1 MEKNAHLKLTNTYL
15 YKRMLNI
22 PRIVLLFLCVSFT
35 VPSLAETTTM
45 QLPQLSLSLN
55 NVTIREVFNII
66 EKNTEYVFIFS
77 DELLTD
83 LNGKVSIHVNKQ
95 TLDKILDKVLQS
107 TGLTYKITNRQVTV
121 SKKSQAVVQ
130 KTSLKVTGHVSDEK
144 GEPLI
149 GVNIQEEGTN
159 NVVVTD
165 MNGNFSMYNISG
177 PSSVLK
183 FTYIGFIP
191 LRVVVGKQTNLS
203 VKLESDVKGLEEV
216 VVVGYGSQKRESV
229 IGAITTMKPAALQI
243 NQSRSVTNALAGQVA
258 GIIAVQRSGEPGND
272 ASDFWI
278 RGISSFGS
286 GTTPLVLVDGIERSL
301 SNLSPEEIESFS
313 VLKDATATA
322 VYGVKGANGVI
333 LIQTKRGQIG
343 KPRIQIKADYGFSA
357 PTMLPEFV
365 DGAKYMEVMNV
376 ASQFSSGKDMYTQ
389 AAINATRNGTDP
401 DLYPNVNWLK
411 AVTKDYVPSGRVS
424 LDINGGSER
433 LRYSLILAYYCEK
446 GMTVTDPGVEYDA
459 SNKLSRYNIRTN
471 LDMNLTPSTEINVS
485 LGGYILN
492 QRTPGYTTSS
502 DENPRTPFTDI
513 IKLAFKNTPIV
524 HPVIYSNGQIPANTS
539 QTNPWAAATHSGFI
553 SSYISSLQSV
563 FAVTQDIGKLWHP
576 LKGLKAKATFSF
588 DTYAWNSFL
597 RTKKQTTYMATG
609 RDADGNL
616 LTSVTNEGDDYLKY
630 SKEAGGN
637 RTMYMEGQLSYSR
650 LLADAHQI
658 DGLLLYNMRDYVDAD
673 ATSAINSLP
682 HRTQG
687 IAARLS
693 YSYKGRY
700 FIEGNFGYNGSE
712 NFSKGHKW
720 GFFPS
725 LAGGWLVTNEKFMES
740 TASVLSKLK
749 IRGSYGLVG
758 NDQLSGR
765 RFAFLSTITSG
776 TGYVYGTSGNQT
788 INGRF
793 EGDFGIED
801 LSWETVKKT
810 DIGIEIGLWDCINIQ
825 ADYFHEKRED
835 IFMQRKTIPE
845 TAGFNKNPW
854 ANFGIVKNQG
864 FDASLEM
871 NKSFGKDFFLSL
883 RGNFTFSRNKILEYD
898 ESEAMKQTT
907 RARTG
912 NPLNTYYGL
921 KAVGLFQEEDFKADG
936 TLVDGIPNH
945 TFEQVKPGD
954 IRYEDTNHDGKVD
967 TYDYQPIGR
976 PSVPEI
982 VYGFGF
988 SARWK
993 SFDFS
998 AFFQGSTNVSNMIQG
1013 DMLIPGSGGGGL
1025 GNIYAN
1031 CDDRWDPN
1039 DPYRQVFWPR
1049 LSTNKS
1055 SNNMQYSTWWLKD
1068 ASYLRLKN
1076 VEVGY
1081 TFPKK
1086 WQKAAMMRDARIFFR
1101 GSNLLTWA
1109 AFDMWDPE
1117 IGSNDGM
1124 KYPLMKVYSFGFQVT
1139 F

>member
-1 MEKNAHLKLTNTYL
+1 MRKMAHLKLMNIYL
-15 YKRMLNI
+15 YKRMLNVQ
-22 PRIVLLFLCVSFT
+22 RIVLLLLYVTFT
-35 VPSLAETTTM
+35 VPSLAEVATM
-45 QLPQLSLSLN
+45 QLPQLSLNLN
-55 NVTIREVFNII
+55 NVTRREVFNTI
-66 EKNTEYVFIFS
+66 EKNTKYVFIYS
-77 DELLTD
+77 DELLTE
-83 LNGKVSIHVNKQ
+83 LNEKVSIHVNKQ
-95 TLDKILDKVLQS
+95 TLDKILDKVLH
-107 TGLTYKITNRQVTV
+107 LTSLGYKITNRQITV
-121 SKKSQAVVQ
+121 SKKAQTVIP
-130 KTSLKVTGHVSDEK
+130 KTPLKITGHVTDEK
-144 GEPLI
+144 GEALI

-159 NVVVTD
+159 NVVITD
-165 MNGNFSMYNISG
+165 MDGNFSIYNVSG
-177 PSSVLK
+177 PSSVLQ
-183 FTYIGFIP
+183 FTYIGFVP
-191 LRVVVGKQTNLS
+191 LKIVVGKQTNMS
-203 VKLESDVKGLEEV
+203 VKLDPDIKGLEEV

-229 IGAITTMKPAALQI
+229 IGAITTMKPAALQV

-258 GIIAVQRSGEPGND
+258 GVIAVQRSGEPGND
-272 ASDFWI
+272 TSDFWI
-278 RGISSFGS
+278 RGISSFGA

-301 SNLSPEEIESFS
+301 SNISPEEIESFS

-322 VYGVKGANGVI
+322 VYGVRGANGVI
-333 LIQTKRGQIG
+333 LVQTKRGQIG

-365 DGAKYMEVMNV
+365 DGAKYM

-389 AAINATRNGTDP
+389 AAIDATRNGTDP

-411 AVTKDYVPSGRVS
+411 TITKDHVPNGRVS
-424 LDINGGSER
+424 LDINGGTER
-433 LRYSLILAYYCEK
+433 LRYSMVLAYHGET
-446 GMTVTDPGVEYDA
+446 GMTVTDPGVEYNT
-459 SNKLSRYNIRTN
+459 SNNLSRYNIRTN

-485 LGGYILN
+485 LGGYIMN
-492 QRTPGYTTSS
+492 QRTPGFST
-502 DENPRTPFTDI
+502 NAAPFTDI
-513 IKLAFKNTPIV
+513 IYLAFKNTPIV
-524 HPVIYSNGQIPANTS
+524 HPTVYSNGQIPANTS

-553 SSYISSLQSV
+553 SSYKSSLQSV

-597 RTKKQTTYMATG
+597 RRKTQTTYMATG
-609 RDADGNL
+609 RDEEGNL
-616 LTSVTNEGDDYLKY
+616 LTSITNQGDDYLQY
-630 SKEAGGN
+630 AKEAGGN
-637 RTMYMEGQLSYSR
+637 RTMYLEGQLSYSR
-650 LLADAHQI
+650 LLADNHQI
-658 DGLLLYNMRDYVDAD
+658 DGLLLYNMRDYVNAD
-673 ATSAINSLP
+673 AASAIYSLP
-682 HRTQG
+682 YRTQG

-712 NFSKGHKW
+712 NFSKGNKW

-725 LAGGWLVTNEKFMES
+725 VAGGWLVTNEKFMEN
-740 TASVLSKLK
+740 ALSVLSKLK
-749 IRGSYGLVG
+749 FRGSYGLVG
-758 NDQLSGR
+758 NDQLAGR
-765 RFAFLSTITSG
+765 RFAFLSTIN
-776 TGYVYGTSGNQT
+776 SGNGFTYGLTGNQG
-788 INGRF
+788 IGGKF
-793 EGDFGIED
+793 EGDFGVED

-810 DIGIEIGLWDCINIQ
+810 DIGVEIGLWDCVNIQ

-845 TAGFNKNPW
+845 TAGFNTNPW

-864 FDASLEM
+864 FDASLEV

-883 RGNFTFSRNKILEYD
+883 RGNFTFSRNEIVEYD
-898 ESEAMKQTT
+898 ESETMKQTT

-921 KAVGLFQEEDFKADG
+921 KAIGLFQEEDFKADG
-936 TLVDGIPNH
+936 TLVNGIPDH
-945 TFEQVKPGD
+945 TFEPVKPGD

-967 TYDYQPIGR
+967 AYDYQPIGR

-993 SFDFS
+993 SFDLS

-1013 DMLIPGSGGGGL
+1013 DLLIPGSGGGGL

-1031 CDDRWDPN
+1031 CDDRWDPS

-1068 ASYLRLKN
+1068 VSYLRLKN
-1076 VEVGY
+1076 LEVGY

-1117 IGSNDGM
+1117 INSSDGM

>member
-1 MEKNAHLKLTNTYL
+1 MRKMAHLKLMNIYL
-15 YKRMLNI
+15 YKRMLNVQ
-22 PRIVLLFLCVSFT
+22 RIVLLLLYVTFT
-35 VPSLAETTTM
+35 VPSLAEVATM
-45 QLPQLSLSLN
+45 QLPQLSLNLN
-55 NVTIREVFNII
+55 NVTRREVFNTI
-66 EKNTEYVFIFS
+66 EKNTKYVFIYS
-77 DELLTD
+77 DELLTE
-83 LNGKVSIHVNKQ
+83 LNEKVSIHVNKQ
-95 TLDKILDKVLQS
+95 TLDKILDKVLH
-107 TGLTYKITNRQVTV
+107 L
-121 SKKSQAVVQ
+121 
-130 KTSLKVTGHVSDEK
+130 TSLVIPKTPLKITGHVTDEK
-144 GEPLI
+144 GEALI

-159 NVVVTD
+159 NVVITD
-165 MNGNFSMYNISG
+165 MDGNFSIYNVSG
-177 PSSVLK
+177 PSSVLQ
-183 FTYIGFIP
+183 FTYIGFVP
-191 LRVVVGKQTNLS
+191 LKIVVGKQTNMS
-203 VKLESDVKGLEEV
+203 VKLDPDIKGLEEV

-229 IGAITTMKPAALQI
+229 IGAITTMKPAALQV

-258 GIIAVQRSGEPGND
+258 GVIAVQRSGEPGND
-272 ASDFWI
+272 TSDFWI
-278 RGISSFGS
+278 RGISSFGA

-301 SNLSPEEIESFS
+301 SNISPEEIESFS

-322 VYGVKGANGVI
+322 VYGVRGANGVI
-333 LIQTKRGQIG
+333 LVQTKRGQIG

-389 AAINATRNGTDP
+389 AAIDATRNGTDP

-411 AVTKDYVPSGRVS
+411 TITKDHVPNGRVS
-424 LDINGGSER
+424 LDINGGTER
-433 LRYSLILAYYCEK
+433 LRYSMVLAYHGET
-446 GMTVTDPGVEYDA
+446 GMTVTDPGVEYNT
-459 SNKLSRYNIRTN
+459 SNNLSRYNIRTN

-485 LGGYILN
+485 LGGYIMN
-492 QRTPGYTTSS
+492 QRTPGFST
-502 DENPRTPFTDI
+502 NAAPFTDI
-513 IKLAFKNTPIV
+513 IYLAFKNTPIV
-524 HPVIYSNGQIPANTS
+524 HPTVYSNGQIPANTS

-553 SSYISSLQSV
+553 SSYKSSLQSV

-597 RTKKQTTYMATG
+597 RRKTQTTYMATG
-609 RDADGNL
+609 RDEEGNL
-616 LTSVTNEGDDYLKY
+616 LTSITNQGDDYLQY
-630 SKEAGGN
+630 AKEAGGN
-637 RTMYMEGQLSYSR
+637 RTMYLEGQLSYSR
-650 LLADAHQI
+650 LLADNHQI
-658 DGLLLYNMRDYVDAD
+658 DGLLLYNMRDYVNTDA
-673 ATSAINSLP
+673 ASAIYSLP
-682 HRTQG
+682 YRTQG

-712 NFSKGHKW
+712 NFSKGNKW

-725 LAGGWLVTNEKFMES
+725 VAGGWLVTNEKFMEN
-740 TASVLSKLK
+740 ALSVLSKLK
-749 IRGSYGLVG
+749 FRGSYGLVG
-758 NDQLSGR
+758 NDQLAGR
-765 RFAFLSTITSG
+765 RFAFLSTIN
-776 TGYVYGTSGNQT
+776 SGNGFTYGLIGNQG
-788 INGRF
+788 IGGKF
-793 EGDFGIED
+793 EGDFGVED

-810 DIGIEIGLWDCINIQ
+810 DIGVEIGLWDCVNIQ

-845 TAGFNKNPW
+845 TAGFNTNPW

-864 FDASLEM
+864 FDASLEV

-883 RGNFTFSRNKILEYD
+883 RGNFTFSRNEIVEYD
-898 ESEAMKQTT
+898 ESETMKQTT

-921 KAVGLFQEEDFKADG
+921 KAIGLFQEEDFKADG
-936 TLVDGIPNH
+936 TLVNGIPDH
-945 TFEQVKPGD
+945 TFEPVKPGD

-967 TYDYQPIGR
+967 AYDYQPIGR

-993 SFDFS
+993 SFDLS

-1013 DMLIPGSGGGGL
+1013 DLLIPGSGGGGL

-1031 CDDRWDPN
+1031 CDDRWDPS

-1068 ASYLRLKN
+1068 VSYLRLKN
-1076 VEVGY
+1076 LEVGY

-1117 IGSNDGM
+1117 INSSDGM

>member
-1 MEKNAHLKLTNTYL
+1 MGKNAHLNITNIYL

-22 PRIVLLFLCVSFT
+22 PRIILFFLCIILAS
-35 VPSLAETTTM
+35 PSRAEASKVE
-45 QLPQLSLSLN
+45 LPQLSLDLN
-55 NVTIREVFNII
+55 NVTRRDVFSTI

-95 TLDKILDKVLQS
+95 TLDRILDKVLQ
-107 TGLTYKITNRQVTV
+107 TTNLAYKINNRQITISRTQQKVTQN
-121 SKKSQAVVQ
+121 S
-130 KTSLKVTGHVSDEK
+130 SLKISGHVADEQ

-149 GVNIQEEGTN
+149 GVNVREEGTN

-165 MNGNFSMYNISG
+165 MNGNFTIYNIAG
-177 PSSVLK
+177 PSSVLS
-183 FTYIGFIP
+183 FSYIGFMP
-191 LRVVVGKQTNLS
+191 QKVTVGKLRNLNI
-203 VKLESDVKGLEEV
+203 KMESDVKGLEEV

-229 IGAITTMKPAALQI
+229 IGAITTMKPAALQV

-278 RGISSFGS
+278 RGISSFGA

-301 SNLSPEEIESFS
+301 TNISPEEIESFS

-322 VYGVKGANGVI
+322 VYGVRGANGVI
-333 LIQTKRGQIG
+333 LVQTKRGQIG
-343 KPRIQIKADYGFSA
+343 KPRVQVKADYGFSA
-357 PTMLPEFV
+357 PTMLPDFV

-376 ASQFSSGKDMYTQ
+376 ASQYSSGKDMYTLD
-389 AAINATRNGTDP
+389 AINATRDGSDP

-411 AVTKDYVPSGRVS
+411 GITKNHVPNGRVS
-424 LDINGGSER
+424 LDINGGTER
-433 LRYSLILAYYCEK
+433 LRYSMVLAYFSEQ
-446 GMTVTDPGVEYDA
+446 GMTVTDPSVEYKN
-459 SNKLSRYNIRTN
+459 SNNLSRYNIRTN
-471 LDMNLTPSTEINVS
+471 LDMNLTSSTEINVS
-485 LGGYILN
+485 LGGFIMN
-492 QRTPGYTTSS
+492 QRAPGFSTTAS
-502 DENPRTPFTDI
+502 PFTDI
-513 IKLAFKNTPIV
+513 IYLAFKNTPIV
-524 HPVIYSNGQIPANTS
+524 HPMIYSNGQVPANTS
-539 QTNPWAAATHSGFI
+539 QTNPWAAAARSGYI
-553 SSYISSLQSV
+553 SSYKSSLQSV
-563 FAVTQDIGKLWHP
+563 FALTQDIGKLWEP

-597 RTKKQTTYMATG
+597 RRKRQTTYMATG
-609 RDADGNL
+609 RDEEGNL
-616 LTSVTNEGDDYLKY
+616 LTGITNQGDDFLGYG
-630 SKEAGGN
+630 KEAGGN
-637 RTMYMEGQLSYSR
+637 RTMYFEGQLSYSR
-650 LLADAHQI
+650 LLADAHQV
-658 DGLLLYNMRDYVDAD
+658 DGLLLYNMRDYVNAD
-673 ATSAINSLP
+673 AASSIYSLP
-682 HRTQG
+682 YRTQG

-712 NFSKGHKW
+712 NFARGNKW

-725 LAGGWLVTNEKFMES
+725 VAGGWLVTNERFMEN

-758 NDQLSGR
+758 NDQLAGR
-765 RFAFLSTITSG
+765 RFAFLSTIGG
-776 TGYVYGTSGNQT
+776 TDGYTYGLTGNQVFS
-788 INGRF
+788 GSS
-793 EGDFGIED
+793 EGEFGVEN

-810 DIGIEIGLWDCINIQ
+810 DIGIELGLWDCINIQ

-845 TAGFNKNPW
+845 TAGFSTNPW
-854 ANFGIVKNQG
+854 ANFGIVKNKG
-864 FDASLEM
+864 FDASLEA
-871 NKSFGKDFFLSL
+871 NKSLGKDFFLSL
-883 RGNFTFSRNKILEYD
+883 RGTFTFSRNKIVEYD
-898 ESEAMKQTT
+898 EAEAMKQTT
-907 RARTG
+907 RSRTG
-912 NPLNTYYGL
+912 NSLNTYYGL
-921 KAVGLFQEEDFKADG
+921 KAIGLFQEEDFKADG
-936 TLVDGIPNH
+936 TLIDGIPNH
-945 TFEQVKPGD
+945 TFEPVKPGD
-954 IRYEDTNHDGKVD
+954 IRYEDTNNDGKVD
-967 TYDYQPIGR
+967 TYDQQPIGH

-993 SFDFS
+993 NIDFS
-998 AFFQGSTNVSNMIQG
+998 AFFQGATSVSNMIQG
-1013 DMLIPGSGGGGL
+1013 DLLIPGSGGGGL

-1031 CDDRWDPN
+1031 CDDRWDPS
-1039 DPYRQVFWPR
+1039 DPYKQVFWPR

-1068 ASYLRLKN
+1068 VSYLRLKN
-1076 VEVGY
+1076 LEVGY
-1081 TFPKK
+1081 TLPKK
-1086 WQKAAMMRDARIFFR
+1086 WQKAALMRDARIFFR

-1117 IGSNDGM
+1117 INSSDGL

>member
-1 MEKNAHLKLTNTYL
+1 MRKMAHLKLMNIYL
-15 YKRMLNI
+15 YKRMLNVQ
-22 PRIVLLFLCVSFT
+22 RIVLLLLYVTFT
-35 VPSLAETTTM
+35 VPSLAEVATM
-45 QLPQLSLSLN
+45 QLPQLSLNLN
-55 NVTIREVFNII
+55 NVTRREVFNTI
-66 EKNTEYVFIFS
+66 EKNTKYVFIYS
-77 DELLTD
+77 DELLTE
-83 LNGKVSIHVNKQ
+83 LNEKVSIHVNKQ
-95 TLDKILDKVLQS
+95 TLDKILDKVLH
-107 TGLTYKITNRQVTV
+107 LTSLGYKITNRQITV
-121 SKKSQAVVQ
+121 SKKAQTVIP
-130 KTSLKVTGHVSDEK
+130 KTPLKITGHVTDEK
-144 GEPLI
+144 GEALI

-159 NVVVTD
+159 NVVITD
-165 MNGNFSMYNISG
+165 MDGNFSIYNVSG
-177 PSSVLK
+177 PSSVLQ
-183 FTYIGFIP
+183 FTYIGFVP
-191 LRVVVGKQTNLS
+191 LKIVVGKQTNMS
-203 VKLESDVKGLEEV
+203 VKLDPDIKGLEEV

-229 IGAITTMKPAALQI
+229 IGAITTMKPAALQV

-258 GIIAVQRSGEPGND
+258 GVIAVQRSGEPGND
-272 ASDFWI
+272 TSDFWI
-278 RGISSFGS
+278 RGISSFGA

-301 SNLSPEEIESFS
+301 SNISPEEIESFS

-322 VYGVKGANGVI
+322 VYGVRGANGVI
-333 LIQTKRGQIG
+333 LVQTKRGQIG

-389 AAINATRNGTDP
+389 AAIDATRNGTDP

-411 AVTKDYVPSGRVS
+411 TITKDHVPNGRVS
-424 LDINGGSER
+424 LDINGGTER
-433 LRYSLILAYYCEK
+433 LRYSMVLAYHGET
-446 GMTVTDPGVEYDA
+446 GMTVTDPGVEYNT
-459 SNKLSRYNIRTN
+459 SNNLSRYNIRTN

-485 LGGYILN
+485 LGGYIMN
-492 QRTPGYTTSS
+492 QRTPGFST
-502 DENPRTPFTDI
+502 NAAPFTDI
-513 IKLAFKNTPIV
+513 IYLAFKNTPIV
-524 HPVIYSNGQIPANTS
+524 HPTVYSNGQIPANTS

-553 SSYISSLQSV
+553 SSYKSSLQSV

-597 RTKKQTTYMATG
+597 RRKTQTTYMATG
-609 RDADGNL
+609 RDEEGNL
-616 LTSVTNEGDDYLKY
+616 LTSITNQGDDYLQY
-630 SKEAGGN
+630 AKEAGGN
-637 RTMYMEGQLSYSR
+637 RTMYLEGQLSYSR
-650 LLADAHQI
+650 LLADNHQI
-658 DGLLLYNMRDYVDAD
+658 DGLLLYNMRDYVNAD
-673 ATSAINSLP
+673 AASAIYSLP
-682 HRTQG
+682 YRTQG

-712 NFSKGHKW
+712 NFSKGNKW

-725 LAGGWLVTNEKFMES
+725 VAGGWLVTNEKFMEN
-740 TASVLSKLK
+740 ALSVLSKLK
-749 IRGSYGLVG
+749 FRGSYGLVG
-758 NDQLSGR
+758 NDQLAGR
-765 RFAFLSTITSG
+765 RFAFLSTIN
-776 TGYVYGTSGNQT
+776 SGNGFTYGLTGNQG
-788 INGRF
+788 IGG
-793 EGDFGIED
+793 GDFGVED

-810 DIGIEIGLWDCINIQ
+810 DIGVEIGLWDCVNIQ

-845 TAGFNKNPW
+845 TAGFNTNPW

-864 FDASLEM
+864 FDASLEV

-883 RGNFTFSRNKILEYD
+883 RGNFTFSRNEIVEYD
-898 ESEAMKQTT
+898 ESETMKQTT

-921 KAVGLFQEEDFKADG
+921 KAIGLFQEEDFKADG
-936 TLVDGIPNH
+936 TLVNGIPDH
-945 TFEQVKPGD
+945 TFEPVKPGD

-967 TYDYQPIGR
+967 AYDYQPIGR

-993 SFDFS
+993 SFDLS

-1013 DMLIPGSGGGGL
+1013 DLLIPGSGGGGL

-1031 CDDRWDPN
+1031 CDDRWDPS

-1068 ASYLRLKN
+1068 VSYLRLKN
-1076 VEVGY
+1076 LEVGY

-1117 IGSNDGM
+1117 INSSDGM

>member
-1 MEKNAHLKLTNTYL
+1 MRKMAHLKLMNIYL
-15 YKRMLNI
+15 YKRMLNVQ
-22 PRIVLLFLCVSFT
+22 RIVLLLLYVTFT
-35 VPSLAETTTM
+35 VPSLAEVATM
-45 QLPQLSLSLN
+45 QLPQLSLNLN
-55 NVTIREVFNII
+55 NVTRREVFNTI
-66 EKNTEYVFIFS
+66 EKNTKYVFIYS
-77 DELLTD
+77 DELLTE
-83 LNGKVSIHVNKQ
+83 LNEKVSIHVNKQ
-95 TLDKILDKVLQS
+95 TLDKILDKVLH
-107 TGLTYKITNRQVTV
+107 LTSLGYKITNRQITV
-121 SKKSQAVVQ
+121 SKKAQTVIP
-130 KTSLKVTGHVSDEK
+130 KTPLKITGHVTDEK
-144 GEPLI
+144 GEALI

-159 NVVVTD
+159 NVVITD
-165 MNGNFSMYNISG
+165 MDGNFSIYNVSG
-177 PSSVLK
+177 PSSVLQ
-183 FTYIGFIP
+183 FTYIGFVP
-191 LRVVVGKQTNLS
+191 LKIVVGKQTNMS
-203 VKLESDVKGLEEV
+203 VKLDPDIKGLEEV

-229 IGAITTMKPAALQI
+229 IGAITTMKPAALQV

-258 GIIAVQRSGEPGND
+258 GVIAVQRSGEPGND
-272 ASDFWI
+272 TSDFWI
-278 RGISSFGS
+278 RGISSFGA

-301 SNLSPEEIESFS
+301 SNISPEEIESFS

-322 VYGVKGANGVI
+322 VYGVRGANGVI
-333 LIQTKRGQIG
+333 LVQTKRGQIG

-389 AAINATRNGTDP
+389 AAIDATRNGTDP

-411 AVTKDYVPSGRVS
+411 TITKDHVPNGRVS
-424 LDINGGSER
+424 LDINGGTER
-433 LRYSLILAYYCEK
+433 LRYSMVLAYHGET
-446 GMTVTDPGVEYDA
+446 GMTVTDPGVEYNT
-459 SNKLSRYNIRTN
+459 SNNLSRYNIRTN

-485 LGGYILN
+485 LGGYIMN
-492 QRTPGYTTSS
+492 QRTPGFST
-502 DENPRTPFTDI
+502 NAAPFTDI
-513 IKLAFKNTPIV
+513 IYLAFKNTPIV
-524 HPVIYSNGQIPANTS
+524 HPTVYSNGQIPANTS

-553 SSYISSLQSV
+553 SSYKSSLQSV

-597 RTKKQTTYMATG
+597 RRKTQTTYMATG
-609 RDADGNL
+609 RDEEGNL
-616 LTSVTNEGDDYLKY
+616 LTSITNQGDDYLQY
-630 SKEAGGN
+630 AKEAGGN
-637 RTMYMEGQLSYSR
+637 RTMYLEGQLSYSR
-650 LLADAHQI
+650 LLADNHQI
-658 DGLLLYNMRDYVDAD
+658 DGLLLYNMRDYVNAD
-673 ATSAINSLP
+673 AASAIYSLP
-682 HRTQG
+682 YRTQG

-712 NFSKGHKW
+712 NFSKGNKW

-725 LAGGWLVTNEKFMES
+725 
-740 TASVLSKLK
+740 VLSKLK
-749 IRGSYGLVG
+749 FRGSYGLVG
-758 NDQLSGR
+758 NDQLAGR
-765 RFAFLSTITSG
+765 RFAFLSTIN
-776 TGYVYGTSGNQT
+776 SGNGFTYGLTGNQG
-788 INGRF
+788 IGGKF
-793 EGDFGIED
+793 EGDFGVED

-810 DIGIEIGLWDCINIQ
+810 DIGVEIGLWDCVNIQ

-845 TAGFNKNPW
+845 TAGFNTNPW

-864 FDASLEM
+864 FDASLEV

-883 RGNFTFSRNKILEYD
+883 RGNFTFSRNEIVEYD
-898 ESEAMKQTT
+898 ESETMKQTT

-921 KAVGLFQEEDFKADG
+921 KAIGLFQEEDFKADG
-936 TLVDGIPNH
+936 TLVNGIPDH
-945 TFEQVKPGD
+945 TFEPVKPGD

-967 TYDYQPIGR
+967 AYDYQPIGR

-993 SFDFS
+993 SFDLS

-1013 DMLIPGSGGGGL
+1013 DLLIPGSGGGGL

-1031 CDDRWDPN
+1031 CDDRWDPS

-1068 ASYLRLKN
+1068 VSYLRLKN
-1076 VEVGY
+1076 LEVGY

-1117 IGSNDGM
+1117 INSSDGM

>member
-1 MEKNAHLKLTNTYL
+1 MRKMAHLKLMNIYL
-15 YKRMLNI
+15 YKRMLNVQ
-22 PRIVLLFLCVSFT
+22 RIVLLLLYVTFT
-35 VPSLAETTTM
+35 VPSLAEVATM
-45 QLPQLSLSLN
+45 QLPQLSLNLN
-55 NVTIREVFNII
+55 NVTRREVFNTI
-66 EKNTEYVFIFS
+66 EKNTKYVFIYS
-77 DELLTD
+77 DELLTE
-83 LNGKVSIHVNKQ
+83 LNEKVSIHVNKQ
-95 TLDKILDKVLQS
+95 TLDKILDKVLH
-107 TGLTYKITNRQVTV
+107 LTSLGYKITNRQITV
-121 SKKSQAVVQ
+121 SKKAQTVIP
-130 KTSLKVTGHVSDEK
+130 KTPLKITGHVTDEK
-144 GEPLI
+144 GEALI

-159 NVVVTD
+159 NVVITD
-165 MNGNFSMYNISG
+165 MDGNFSIYNVSG
-177 PSSVLK
+177 PSSVLQ
-183 FTYIGFIP
+183 FTYIGFVP
-191 LRVVVGKQTNLS
+191 LKIVVGKQTNMS
-203 VKLESDVKGLEEV
+203 VKLDPDIKGLEEV

-229 IGAITTMKPAALQI
+229 IGAITTMKPAALQV

-258 GIIAVQRSGEPGND
+258 GVIAVQRSGEPGND
-272 ASDFWI
+272 TSDFWI
-278 RGISSFGS
+278 RGISSFGA

-301 SNLSPEEIESFS
+301 SNISPEEIESFS
-313 VLKDATATA
+313 VLKDATA
-322 VYGVKGANGVI
+322 VYGVRGANGVI
-333 LIQTKRGQIG
+333 LVQTKRGQIG

-389 AAINATRNGTDP
+389 AAIDATRNGTDP

-411 AVTKDYVPSGRVS
+411 TITKDHVPNGRVS
-424 LDINGGSER
+424 LDINGGTER
-433 LRYSLILAYYCEK
+433 LRYSMVLAYHGET
-446 GMTVTDPGVEYDA
+446 GMTVTDPGVEYNT
-459 SNKLSRYNIRTN
+459 SNNLSRYNIRTN

-485 LGGYILN
+485 LGGYIMN
-492 QRTPGYTTSS
+492 QRTPGFST
-502 DENPRTPFTDI
+502 NAAPFTDI
-513 IKLAFKNTPIV
+513 IYLAFKNTPIV
-524 HPVIYSNGQIPANTS
+524 HPTVYSNGQIPANTS

-553 SSYISSLQSV
+553 SSYKSSLQSV

-597 RTKKQTTYMATG
+597 RRKTQTTYMATG
-609 RDADGNL
+609 RDEEGNL
-616 LTSVTNEGDDYLKY
+616 LTSITNQGDDYLQY
-630 SKEAGGN
+630 AKEAGGN
-637 RTMYMEGQLSYSR
+637 RTMYLEGQLSYSR
-650 LLADAHQI
+650 LLADNHQI
-658 DGLLLYNMRDYVDAD
+658 DGLLLYNMRDYVNAD
-673 ATSAINSLP
+673 AASAIYSLP
-682 HRTQG
+682 YRTQG

-712 NFSKGHKW
+712 NFSKGNKW

-725 LAGGWLVTNEKFMES
+725 VAGGWLVTNEKFMEN
-740 TASVLSKLK
+740 ALSVLSKLK
-749 IRGSYGLVG
+749 FRGSYGLVG
-758 NDQLSGR
+758 NDQLAGR
-765 RFAFLSTITSG
+765 RFAFLSTIN
-776 TGYVYGTSGNQT
+776 SGNGFTYGLTGNQG
-788 INGRF
+788 IGGKF
-793 EGDFGIED
+793 EGDFGVED

-810 DIGIEIGLWDCINIQ
+810 DIGVEIGLWDCVNIQ

-845 TAGFNKNPW
+845 TAGFNTNPW

-864 FDASLEM
+864 FDASLEV

-883 RGNFTFSRNKILEYD
+883 RGNFTFSRNEIVEYD
-898 ESEAMKQTT
+898 ESETMKQTT

-921 KAVGLFQEEDFKADG
+921 KAIGLFQEEDFKADG
-936 TLVDGIPNH
+936 TLVNGIPDH
-945 TFEQVKPGD
+945 TFEPVKPGD

-967 TYDYQPIGR
+967 AYDYQPIGR

-993 SFDFS
+993 SFDLS

-1013 DMLIPGSGGGGL
+1013 DLLIPGSGGGGL

-1031 CDDRWDPN
+1031 CDDRWDPS

-1068 ASYLRLKN
+1068 VSYLRLKN
-1076 VEVGY
+1076 LEVGY

-1117 IGSNDGM
+1117 INSSDGM

>member
-1 MEKNAHLKLTNTYL
+1 MRKMAHLKLMNIYL
-15 YKRMLNI
+15 YKRMLNVQ
-22 PRIVLLFLCVSFT
+22 RIVLLLLYVTFT
-35 VPSLAETTTM
+35 VPSLAEVATM
-45 QLPQLSLSLN
+45 QLPQLSLNLN
-55 NVTIREVFNII
+55 NVTRREVFNTI
-66 EKNTEYVFIFS
+66 EKNTKYVFIYS
-77 DELLTD
+77 DELLTE
-83 LNGKVSIHVNKQ
+83 LNEKVSIHVNKQ
-95 TLDKILDKVLQS
+95 TLDKILDKVLH
-107 TGLTYKITNRQVTV
+107 LTSLGYKITV
-121 SKKSQAVVQ
+121 SKKAQTVIP
-130 KTSLKVTGHVSDEK
+130 KTPLKITGHVTDEK
-144 GEPLI
+144 GEALI

-159 NVVVTD
+159 NVVITD
-165 MNGNFSMYNISG
+165 MDGNFSIYNVSG
-177 PSSVLK
+177 PSSVLQ
-183 FTYIGFIP
+183 FTYIGFVP
-191 LRVVVGKQTNLS
+191 LKIVVGKQTNMS
-203 VKLESDVKGLEEV
+203 VKLDPDIKGLEEV

-229 IGAITTMKPAALQI
+229 IGAITTMKPAALQV

-258 GIIAVQRSGEPGND
+258 GVIAVQRSGEPGND
-272 ASDFWI
+272 TSDFWI
-278 RGISSFGS
+278 RGISSFGA

-301 SNLSPEEIESFS
+301 SNISPEEIESFS

-322 VYGVKGANGVI
+322 VYGVRGANGVI
-333 LIQTKRGQIG
+333 LVQTKRGQIG

-389 AAINATRNGTDP
+389 AAIDATRNGTDP

-411 AVTKDYVPSGRVS
+411 TITKDHVPNGRVS
-424 LDINGGSER
+424 LDINGGTER
-433 LRYSLILAYYCEK
+433 LRYSMVLAYHGET
-446 GMTVTDPGVEYDA
+446 GMTVTDPGVEYNT
-459 SNKLSRYNIRTN
+459 SNNLSRYNIRTN

-485 LGGYILN
+485 LGGYIMN
-492 QRTPGYTTSS
+492 QRTPGFST
-502 DENPRTPFTDI
+502 NAAPFTDI
-513 IKLAFKNTPIV
+513 IYLAFKNTPIV
-524 HPVIYSNGQIPANTS
+524 HPTVYSNGQIPANTS

-553 SSYISSLQSV
+553 SSYKSSLQSV

-597 RTKKQTTYMATG
+597 RRKTQTTYMATG
-609 RDADGNL
+609 RDEEGNL
-616 LTSVTNEGDDYLKY
+616 LTSITNQGDDYLQY
-630 SKEAGGN
+630 AKEAGGN
-637 RTMYMEGQLSYSR
+637 RTMYLEGQLSYSR
-650 LLADAHQI
+650 LLADNHQI
-658 DGLLLYNMRDYVDAD
+658 DGLLLYNMRDYVNAD
-673 ATSAINSLP
+673 AASAIYSLP
-682 HRTQG
+682 YRTQG

-712 NFSKGHKW
+712 NFSKGNKW

-725 LAGGWLVTNEKFMES
+725 VAGGWLVTNEKFMEN
-740 TASVLSKLK
+740 ALSVLSKLK
-749 IRGSYGLVG
+749 FRGSYGLVG
-758 NDQLSGR
+758 NDQLAGR
-765 RFAFLSTITSG
+765 RFAFLSTIN
-776 TGYVYGTSGNQT
+776 SGNGFTYGLTGNQG
-788 INGRF
+788 IGGKF
-793 EGDFGIED
+793 EGDFGVED

-810 DIGIEIGLWDCINIQ
+810 DIGVEIGLWDCVNIQ

-845 TAGFNKNPW
+845 TAGFNTNPW

-864 FDASLEM
+864 FDASLEV

-883 RGNFTFSRNKILEYD
+883 RGNFTFSRNEIVEYD
-898 ESEAMKQTT
+898 ESETMKQTT

-921 KAVGLFQEEDFKADG
+921 KAIGLFQEEDFKADG
-936 TLVDGIPNH
+936 TLVNGIPDH
-945 TFEQVKPGD
+945 TFEPVKPGD

-967 TYDYQPIGR
+967 AYDYQPIGR

-993 SFDFS
+993 SFDLS

-1013 DMLIPGSGGGGL
+1013 DLLIPGSGGGGL

-1031 CDDRWDPN
+1031 CDDRWDPS

-1068 ASYLRLKN
+1068 VSYLRLKN
-1076 VEVGY
+1076 LEVGY

-1117 IGSNDGM
+1117 INSSDGM